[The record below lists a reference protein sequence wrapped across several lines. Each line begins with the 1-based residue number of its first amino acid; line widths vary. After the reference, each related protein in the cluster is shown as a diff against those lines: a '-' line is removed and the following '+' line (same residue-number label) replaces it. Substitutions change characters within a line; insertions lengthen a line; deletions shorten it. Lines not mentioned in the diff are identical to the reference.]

1 MQRLVPSLGDFQR
14 QQYTYPLQFRKVNI
28 RNRSRRSSSWTRQ
41 QDINMNAFLDLILN
55 VLLFFVFATELAVFD
70 AMDVS
75 VPVTEYSDTL
85 STQSQVPVIFIT
97 KDNQFF
103 ADGEKLAINRLAAWL
118 SQKKTNDMTFN
129 SVIVRGDLNS
139 SLQATVD
146 VLGACRV
153 AGIEKVKIE
162 TEKPST

>member
-1 MQRLVPSLGDFQR
+1 M
-14 QQYTYPLQFRKVNI
+14 
-28 RNRSRRSSSWTRQ
+28 RNRPRRSSRWLHQ
-41 QDINMNAFLDLILN
+41 PDINLNAFLDLILN
-55 VLLFFVFATELAVFD
+55 ILLFFVFATELAVFD
-70 AMDVS
+70 AIDVA
-75 VPVTEYSDTL
+75 VPVTEFSDTQ
-85 STQSQVPVIFIT
+85 STHRQAQVIFIT
-97 KDNQFF
+97 KDNQYL
-103 ADGEKLAINRLAAWL
+103 ANGEKILIDNLAAWL
-118 SQKKTNDMTFN
+118 IQKKKEDVTFN

>member
-1 MQRLVPSLGDFQR
+1 M
-14 QQYTYPLQFRKVNI
+14 
-28 RNRSRRSSSWTRQ
+28 RNRSRRSSRWIHQ
-41 QDINMNAFLDLILN
+41 PDINLNAFLDLILN

-70 AMDVS
+70 AIDIS
-75 VPVTEYSDTL
+75 VPVTEFSDTQ
-85 STQSQVPVIFIT
+85 STHKQALVIFIT
-97 KDNQFF
+97 KDNQYL
-103 ADGEKLAINRLAAWL
+103 ADGEKIEIDSLAAWL
-118 SQKKTNDMTFN
+118 IQKKKEDVTFN

-162 TEKPST
+162 TEKPSN

>member
-1 MQRLVPSLGDFQR
+1 
-14 QQYTYPLQFRKVNI
+14 
-28 RNRSRRSSSWTRQ
+28 
-41 QDINMNAFLDLILN
+41 
-55 VLLFFVFATELAVFD
+55 
-70 AMDVS
+70 
-75 VPVTEYSDTL
+75 
-85 STQSQVPVIFIT
+85 VIFIT
-97 KDNQFF
+97 KDNQYL
-103 ADGEKLAINRLAAWL
+103 ANGEKILIDNLAAWL
-118 SQKKTNDMTFN
+118 TQKKKEDVTFN

>member
-1 MQRLVPSLGDFQR
+1 M
-14 QQYTYPLQFRKVNI
+14 
-28 RNRSRRSSSWTRQ
+28 RNRSRRSSRWINQ
-41 QDINMNAFLDLILN
+41 PDINLNAFLDLILN

-70 AMDVS
+70 AIDVT
-75 VPVTEYSDTL
+75 VPVTEFSDTQ
-85 STQSQVPVIFIT
+85 STHKQALVIFIT
-97 KDNQFF
+97 KDNQYL
-103 ADGEKLAINRLAAWL
+103 ADGEKIEIDSLAAWL
-118 SQKKTNDMTFN
+118 IQKKKEDVTFN

>member
-1 MQRLVPSLGDFQR
+1 M
-14 QQYTYPLQFRKVNI
+14 
-28 RNRSRRSSSWTRQ
+28 RNRSRRSSRWTNQ
-41 QDINMNAFLDLILN
+41 PGINLNAFLDLVLN
-55 VLLFFVFATELAVFD
+55 ILLFFVFATELAVFD
-70 AMDVS
+70 AIDVA

-85 STQSQVPVIFIT
+85 STQRQAVIIFIT
-97 KDNQFF
+97 ENNQYLV
-103 ADGEKLAINRLAAWL
+103 DGEKMSIASLPGWL
-118 SQKKTNDMTFN
+118 TQKKQSDNTFN

-146 VLGACRV
+146 VLGACRM

>member
-1 MQRLVPSLGDFQR
+1 M
-14 QQYTYPLQFRKVNI
+14 
-28 RNRSRRSSSWTRQ
+28 RNRSRRSSRWIHQ
-41 QDINMNAFLDLILN
+41 PDINLNAFLDLILN

-70 AMDVS
+70 AIDIS
-75 VPVTEYSDTL
+75 VPVTEFSDTQ
-85 STQSQVPVIFIT
+85 STHKQALVIFIT
-97 KDNQFF
+97 KDNQYL
-103 ADGEKLAINRLAAWL
+103 ADGEKIVIDSLAAWL
-118 SQKKTNDMTFN
+118 IQKKKEDVTFN

-162 TEKPST
+162 TEKPSN